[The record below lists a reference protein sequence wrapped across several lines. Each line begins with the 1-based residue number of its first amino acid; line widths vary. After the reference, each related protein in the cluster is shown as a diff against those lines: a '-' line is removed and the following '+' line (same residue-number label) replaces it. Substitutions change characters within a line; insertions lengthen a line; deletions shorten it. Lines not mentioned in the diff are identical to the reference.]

1 VRERERAMVGSQEG
15 EGEGRA
21 SVLCSGRRR
30 ENKRRERK
38 RWGFGLASRPK
49 HFKLQHKY
57 HSSRLP
63 FCSDHGL
70 LVGIHFLPSPLGSFR
85 AGLH

>member
-1 VRERERAMVGSQEG
+1 VNENLRVEGRVREGERERASELWWDLKKG

-38 RWGFGLASRPK
+38 GGA
-49 HFKLQHKY
+49 
-57 HSSRLP
+57 
-63 FCSDHGL
+63 
-70 LVGIHFLPSPLGSFR
+70 LG
-85 AGLH
+85 